1 MMGYGTHQS
10 VMPRH
15 DAEAFAQGCLPVLG
29 GHSLFQ
35 IVDEGEMGI
44 VQGPYPLH
52 HPDAPVEV
60 GGEAVLQV
68 VGFYKGSFGKEG
80 LPDRYAHSDGR
91 KEVSHSLNPI
101 ELLKNPSW
109 ITLVTLL
116 VIILVIA
123 LVVVLV
129 RRFVFGRRRHYR
141 GW

>member
-44 VQGPYPLH
+44 VQGPCLFH

-60 GGEAVLQV
+60 GGEAVLHIVWYRQAP
-68 VGFYKGSFGKEG
+68 FGEECLMANEHT
-80 LPDRYAHSDGR
+80 LPETLPCQHFGGGEAAH
-91 KEVSHSLNPI
+91 
-101 ELLKNPSW
+101 
-109 ITLVTLL
+109 T
-116 VIILVIA
+116 
-123 LVVVLV
+123 
-129 RRFVFGRRRHYR
+129 
-141 GW
+141 